1 MTDFSTSVQVIS
13 QRRLRV
19 SVGVVVLVHAA
30 LLYAIHL
37 GMLRTRE
44 ADEPPQIVTQMA
56 LVEAAPASMGK
67 QTVNRDKP
75 VERTEPRVLPKTKPK
90 TPPNLL
96 HTNSPQAVE
105 TVTVSSK
112 QAPATVPDSTPAPAP
127 VAVVSGNSQKGDA
140 KPAAPSLE
148 LPTSD
153 AAYLRNP
160 VPPYPPLSEKRG
172 EDGTVKLKV
181 YVNALGEPEQVLL
194 EKSSGF
200 DRLDQSALD
209 TVKHWRFVPGKKNG
223 VPAGMWHFVPY
234 KFVLPSN

>member
-1 MTDFSTSVQVIS
+1 MTDFSTNVRAIR
-13 QRRLRV
+13 QRRWRV
-19 SVGVVVLVHAA
+19 TASLVVLVHAT

-37 GMLRTRE
+37 GMLRVPE
-44 ADEPPQIVTQMA
+44 ADVPPQIVTQMA
-56 LVEAAPASMGK
+56 LVEAAPVSMAK
-67 QTVNRDKP
+67 QAVTRDKP
-75 VERTEPRVLPKTKPK
+75 VERTEPRVLPKIKPL
-90 TPPNLL
+90 TQPNLL
-96 HTNSPQAVE
+96 HTNSPQAAD
-105 TVTVSSK
+105 TVAASTK
-112 QAPATVPDSTPAPAP
+112 QAPAPVPDSAPAAAP
-127 VAVVSGNSQKGDA
+127 AAVVSGNSQKEDA
-140 KPAAPSLE
+140 KPAAPALE

-209 TVKHWRFVPGKKNG
+209 TVKRWRFVPGKRNG